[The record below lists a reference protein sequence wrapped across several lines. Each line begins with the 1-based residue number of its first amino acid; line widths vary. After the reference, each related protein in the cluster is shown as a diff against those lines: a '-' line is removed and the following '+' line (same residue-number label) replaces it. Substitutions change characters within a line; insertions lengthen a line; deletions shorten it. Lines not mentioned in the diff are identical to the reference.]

1 MGDVPSE
8 KTADGTA
15 PVSEQGASPASA
27 RPNVRHHSSFAE
39 ARYGTASSPLNM
51 GMGYSLPGHSQG
63 SPYDQSMHQY
73 PAAHGQGMMYP
84 MPMPPYGH
92 NSGMTYGM
100 PYPAY
105 PPYVIP
111 QHGTHYQPHGTQ
123 MQNLSPGQISPYA
136 SGYYPPSPYGT
147 PYGHGVPT
155 GQMPQASPPVRATSS
170 SPSKPGSLRKEADKR
185 MVELEY
191 DVSKTIVDGS
201 NPMKSVPQP
210 LSDNISSLQP
220 APTAPSTPRGPPRKP
235 KQSGHAL
242 WVGNLPPGANVM
254 DLKDHFSQDATN
266 DIESVF
272 LISKSNCAFVNYKSA
287 AACVSAL
294 ARFHD
299 SRFQGVRVV
308 CRLRKGFTAP
318 GSGSVG
324 VAGPMVN
331 HAPRRLDDISTAT
344 ATAMTT
350 TNPGEEH
357 TITPELSSAAPATGN
372 YPPPARLV
380 DRYFIV
386 KSLTVEDLELSK
398 QSGIWATQSHNEA
411 AMNQAFETT
420 DYVYLIFSANKSGEY
435 FGYARMMSPISDD
448 EELALEMPSRPDPPP
463 GPDDLEVTL
472 TAATSTAPQ
481 GRIID
486 DSVRGTI
493 FWEVESSEDENNAA
507 NEKTMEKNMEKI
519 VEKSVEKSV
528 EKTLEPEDPEEG
540 QTFGKPFRIQ
550 WISTER
556 VPFQRT
562 RGLRNPWN
570 ANREIKI
577 ARDGTEIE
585 PTIGR
590 KLIQLFH
597 IP

>member
-1 MGDVPSE
+1 MGNVPSD
-8 KTADGTA
+8 KTPDGTD
-15 PVSEQGASPASA
+15 PVSESNVSRPSTSPAPPS
-27 RPNVRHHSSFAE
+27 RPSNVRYHSSFGDT
-39 ARYGTASSPLNM
+39 RYGTTPSLNM
-51 GMGYSLPGHSQG
+51 GNMTYALPGQQG
-63 SPYDQSMHQY
+63 SPYEPPIHQY
-73 PAAHGQGMMYP
+73 PAAHGQGMMYS
-84 MPMPPYGH
+84 MSMAPYGH
-92 NSGMTYGM
+92 NPGSMAYGV
-100 PYPAY
+100 PFPVY
-105 PPYVIP
+105 PPYAIP
-111 QHGTHYQPHGTQ
+111 THPGSAQHGHPYQPYAIQ
-123 MQNLSPGQISPYA
+123 MPNVASGQTSPYS
-136 SGYYPPSPYGT
+136 SGYYPHSPYSAH
-147 PYGHGVPT
+147 YGHGMHL
-155 GQMPQASPPVRATSS
+155 GQIAQVGSPVRTHTNSPLNPSS
-170 SPSKPGSLRKEADKR
+170 SRKETEKR
-185 MVELEY
+185 MTDLEY

-201 NPMKSVPQP
+201 NPMKPGQAQP
-210 LSDNISSLQP
+210 LLSDDFPSQSTP
-220 APTAPSTPRGPPRKP
+220 SAPSTPRGPPRKP

-287 AACVSAL
+287 AACVAAL

-318 GSGSVG
+318 GSGSVS
-324 VAGPMVN
+324 VVSSTVNYPSRSCFEDLPMPPPAESSEN
-331 HAPRRLDDISTAT
+331 LP
-344 ATAMTT
+344 M
-350 TNPGEEH
+350 
-357 TITPELSSAAPATGN
+357 TPEVSSAAPATGN
-372 YPPPARLV
+372 HPASARLV

-386 KSLTVEDLELSK
+386 KSLTVDDLELSK

-411 AMNQAFETT
+411 AMNQAYETA
-420 DYVYLIFSANKSGEY
+420 DQVYLIFSANKSGEY

-448 EELALEMPSRPDPPP
+448 EELALEMPLRPEPPP
-463 GPDDLEVTL
+463 GPDDLNVTL

-486 DSVRGTI
+486 DSARGTI
-493 FWEVESSEDENNAA
+493 FWEVESSEDETDDARS
-507 NEKTMEKNMEKI
+507 
-519 VEKSVEKSV
+519 EKSA
-528 EKTLEPEDPEEG
+528 EPEDPEEG
-540 QTFGKPFRIQ
+540 QTFGKPFRIE
-550 WISTER
+550 WVSTER
-556 VPFQRT
+556 VPFHRT

-597 IP
+597 LPPA

>member
-1 MGDVPSE
+1 MGNAPPE

-15 PVSEQGASPASA
+15 PVLEQAASSASA
-27 RPNVRHHSSFAE
+27 RPNARHHSSFAE
-39 ARYGTASSPLNM
+39 ARYGTTSSPLNM
-51 GMGYSLPGHSQG
+51 GMTYPLPGHHSQG
-63 SPYDQSMHQY
+63 SPYDHQSMHQY

-92 NSGMTYGM
+92 NSGMYGM

-105 PPYVIP
+105 PPYAIP
-111 QHGTHYQPHGTQ
+111 QGTHYQPHGTQ

-136 SGYYPPSPYGT
+136 SGYYPHSPWGPPYGPT
-147 PYGHGVPT
+147 VPT
-155 GQMPQASPPVRATSS
+155 GQMPQASPPVRTNST
-170 SPSKPGSLRKEADKR
+170 SPSKPASMRKEADKR
-185 MVELEY
+185 VVELEY

-201 NPMKSVPQP
+201 NPMKLAHPQP
-210 LSDNISSLQP
+210 LLSDNTSPSQS

-242 WVGNLPPGANVM
+242 WVGNLPPGANVV

-287 AACVSAL
+287 AACVAAL

-331 HAPRRLDDISTAT
+331 HAPRPRLEDIATAT
-344 ATAMTT
+344 ATPTT
-350 TNPGEEH
+350 TIADPGEEH
-357 TITPELSSAAPATGN
+357 SSTLELSSAAPATGN

-386 KSLTVEDLELSK
+386 KSLTVEDLELSR

-448 EELALEMPSRPDPPP
+448 EELALEMPSRPDLPP

-493 FWEVESSEDENNAA
+493 FWEVESSEDENDAA
-507 NEKTMEKNMEKI
+507 S
-519 VEKSVEKSV
+519 EKSVEKNA
-528 EKTLEPEDPEEG
+528 ELEDPEEG

-570 ANREIKI
+570 ANREIKV

-597 IP
+597 LP

>member
-1 MGDVPSE
+1 MSNVPSD

-15 PVSEQGASPASA
+15 PVSEQAPPASA
-27 RPNVRHHSSFAE
+27 RPNVTSFAE

-51 GMGYSLPGHSQG
+51 GMGYPIPSHHLQD
-63 SPYDQSMHQY
+63 SPYDHQSMHQY
-73 PAAHGQGMMYP
+73 PAAGQGMMYP

-92 NSGMTYGM
+92 NPGMVYGM

-105 PPYVIP
+105 PPYAIP
-111 QHGTHYQPHGTQ
+111 QRGTHYQPHGTQ
-123 MQNLSPGQISPYA
+123 MQNLSPGQISPYG
-136 SGYYPPSPYGT
+136 SGYYPHSPYGS
-147 PYGHGVPT
+147 PYGHGVSAS
-155 GQMPQASPPVRATSS
+155 QMPQAASPVRTNTS

-185 MVELEY
+185 MSELDY

-201 NPMKSVPQP
+201 NPMKLVPPQP
-210 LSDNISSLQP
+210 LLSDNSSPSQS

-242 WVGNLPPGANVM
+242 WVGNLPPGANVV
-254 DLKDHFSQDATN
+254 DLKDHFSQEATN

-287 AACVSAL
+287 TACVAAL

-308 CRLRKGFTAP
+308 CRLRTGFTAP

-324 VAGPMVN
+324 AGPVAN
-331 HAPRRLDDISTAT
+331 HAPRPRLEDIATGTAT
-344 ATAMTT
+344 ATATITATT
-350 TNPGEEH
+350 DEEH
-357 TITPELSSAAPATGN
+357 SVTPELSSPAPATGN
-372 YPPPARLV
+372 YPPPGRLV

-463 GPDDLEVTL
+463 GPDELDVTL

-493 FWEVESSEDENNAA
+493 FWEVESSEDENDAA
-507 NEKTMEKNMEKI
+507 S
-519 VEKSVEKSV
+519 EKSVEKII
-528 EKTLEPEDPEEG
+528 EPEDPEEG

-597 IP
+597 LP

>member
-1 MGDVPSE
+1 MGNVPSD

-15 PVSEQGASPASA
+15 PISEQGAPPASA
-27 RPNVRHHSSFAE
+27 PPNVRHHPSVAE
-39 ARYGTASSPLNM
+39 ARYGTAPTPLNM
-51 GMGYSLPGHSQG
+51 GMGYSLPGHHSQG
-63 SPYDQSMHQY
+63 YNHQPMHPY
-73 PAAHGQGMMYP
+73 PAVHGQGMMYP
-84 MPMPPYGH
+84 MPMAPYGH
-92 NSGMTYGM
+92 NSGGMAYSM

-105 PPYVIP
+105 PPYAIPHYPGP

-123 MQNLSPGQISPYA
+123 MQNTQNLSPGQISPYG
-136 SGYYPPSPYGT
+136 SGYYPHSPYGV
-147 PYGHGVPT
+147 PYGVPPA
-155 GQMPQASPPVRATSS
+155 GQIPQATSPVRTNTS
-170 SPSKPGSLRKEADKR
+170 SPSKPGPLRKETDKR
-185 MVELEY
+185 VDLEY

-201 NPMKSVPQP
+201 NPMKLVRPQPQP
-210 LSDNISSLQP
+210 LVSDNNSPSQP
-220 APTAPSTPRGPPRKP
+220 TPTASSIPRGPPRKP

-242 WVGNLPPGANVM
+242 WVGNLPPGASVV

-287 AACVSAL
+287 AACVAAL

-308 CRLRKGFTAP
+308 CRLRKGSTAP

-324 VAGPMVN
+324 VAGYVD
-331 HAPRRLDDISTAT
+331 HALPPRLEEIATAT
-344 ATAMTT
+344 ATATT
-350 TNPGEEH
+350 AATAADRGEDH
-357 TITPELSSAAPATGN
+357 SITPELGSAAPVTGN

-435 FGYARMMSPISDD
+435 FGYARMMSAISDD
-448 EELALEMPSRPDPPP
+448 EELALEMPSRPEPPP
-463 GPDDLEVTL
+463 GPEELDVTI

-493 FWEVESSEDENNAA
+493 FWEVESSEDEDDDAS
-507 NEKTMEKNMEKI
+507 
-519 VEKSVEKSV
+519 EKSI
-528 EKTLEPEDPEEG
+528 EPEDPEES

-597 IP
+597 LP